1 MLKNCLDELF
11 LQLSKILNPRCFL
24 QINHLE
30 KDKKTLEER
39 IIALQEE
46 RVVMQ
51 TNLNKLELERDD
63 YIRELREVTAERQS
77 LEHRVADLEDTL
89 R

>member
-1 MLKNCLDELF
+1 M
-11 LQLSKILNPRCFL
+11 

-51 TNLNKLELERDD
+51 TNLNKFELERDD

-77 LEHRVADLEDTL
+77 LEHRVVDLEDTL

>member
-1 MLKNCLDELF
+1 
-11 LQLSKILNPRCFL
+11 
-24 QINHLE
+24 
-30 KDKKTLEER
+30 
-39 IIALQEE
+39 
-46 RVVMQ
+46 MQ
-51 TNLNKLELERDD
+51 TNLNKFELERDD

>member
-1 MLKNCLDELF
+1 M
-11 LQLSKILNPRCFL
+11 LSKILNARCFL
-24 QINHLE
+24 QISHLE

-51 TNLNKLELERDD
+51 TNLNKIELERDD

>member
-1 MLKNCLDELF
+1 M
-11 LQLSKILNPRCFL
+11 

-51 TNLNKLELERDD
+51 TNLNKFELERDD

-77 LEHRVADLEDTL
+77 LEHRMADLEDTL

>member
-1 MLKNCLDELF
+1 M
-11 LQLSKILNPRCFL
+11 
-24 QINHLE
+24 QISHLE

-51 TNLNKLELERDD
+51 TNLNKIELERDD